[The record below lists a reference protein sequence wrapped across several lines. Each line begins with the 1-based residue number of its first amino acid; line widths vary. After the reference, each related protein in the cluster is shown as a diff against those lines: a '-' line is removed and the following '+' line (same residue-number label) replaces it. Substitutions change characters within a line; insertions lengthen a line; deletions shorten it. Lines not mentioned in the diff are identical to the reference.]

1 MTAIRQTPHN
11 SRREFLRTASAATAL
26 LAFKSTAS
34 VTESLTSRAIPAQVW
49 ATHGPRR
56 HTPLDPLAWTPL
68 RHQAADAIVIE
79 PSNIK
84 QDILGFGG
92 ALTDATCYVL
102 RQMPQEPRAA
112 LLKELFSSDEMAL
125 NVCRTTI
132 GASDYSLSPY
142 TYDESP
148 SPDPDLNKFS
158 IDHDKAY
165 ILPTLR
171 EARAINPELFLF
183 SSPWSPPGWMK
194 SSNTIYGGA
203 MRFRYLGPYAEY
215 CRRFLVGYKAEGI
228 EINAVT
234 VQNETD
240 SEQEGQMPQ
249 CQWGQQYE
257 VEFVK
262 SHLGPTLRKAGLNTR
277 IWILDHNYDLW
288 GRALDE
294 LSDTQANEFIDG
306 VAWHPYMG
314 EVSSMSLV
322 HNLFPNK
329 HAYYTEGGPD
339 LTKPDYLN
347 EWSKWGEI
355 FNGVL
360 NNWARSITSWNL
372 ALDENGK
379 PNIGPFHCGGVVT
392 VENGTHS
399 VVRSGQYWALAHYS
413 KHIQRGARVV
423 ATNSIEP
430 PPRDS
435 SLLGDLKGSTALTH
449 CGFLNPNGNMVLV
462 LANRGAERRV
472 QIVLGS
478 QQLEIH
484 LPVDSLFTLS
494 WNPTV

>member
-1 MTAIRQTPHN
+1 MQI
-11 SRREFLRTASAATAL
+11 
-26 LAFKSTAS
+26 
-34 VTESLTSRAIPAQVW
+34 W
-49 ATHGPRR
+49 ATYGARR
-56 HTPLDPLAWTPL
+56 HTLVDALGWTPL

-79 PSNIK
+79 PSNVK

-92 ALTDATCYVL
+92 ALTDAACYVL
-102 RQMPQEPRAA
+102 SQMPQEPRSA
-112 LLKELFSSDEMAL
+112 LLRELFSTEEMAL

-142 TYDESP
+142 TYDEST
-148 SPDPDLNKFS
+148 SPDPELKKFS

-171 EARAINPELFLF
+171 EARAINPDLFLF

-194 SSNTIYGGA
+194 SSNTIFGGA
-203 MRFRYLGPYAEY
+203 MRFRYLGAYAEY
-215 CRRFLVGYKAEGI
+215 FRRFLVGYRTEGI

-262 SHLGPTLRKAGLNTR
+262 TYLGPALRKAGLNTK
-277 IWILDHNYDLW
+277 IWVLDHNYDLW

-339 LTKPDYLN
+339 LAEPDYLN
-347 EWSKWGEI
+347 EWTKWGEI

-399 VVRSGQYWALAHYS
+399 VIRSGQYWALAHYS
-413 KHIQRGARVV
+413 KHIRRGARVV
-423 ATNSIEP
+423 ATHSIEP
-430 PPRDS
+430 PPHDS
-435 SLLGDLKGSTALTH
+435 SLFSDLKSSTALTH
-449 CGFLNPNGNMVLV
+449 CGFLNPDGSRVLV
-462 LANRGAERRV
+462 LANRGAERRA
-472 QIVLGS
+472 QIVLAS
-478 QQLEIH
+478 QQLELE
-484 LPVDSLFTLS
+484 LPAQSLFTLVWS
-494 WNPTV
+494 APA